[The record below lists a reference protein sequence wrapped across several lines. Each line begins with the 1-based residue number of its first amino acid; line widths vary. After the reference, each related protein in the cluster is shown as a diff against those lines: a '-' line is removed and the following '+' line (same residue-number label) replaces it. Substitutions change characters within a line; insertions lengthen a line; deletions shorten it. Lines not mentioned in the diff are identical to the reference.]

1 MKISRLQLLH
11 RGGLAIILAGV
22 LWMAFA
28 LVLSSQPE
36 GCFGAVCDLPGR
48 TYRTWGPL
56 APALFIA
63 AAVLL
68 IGGMVAVGWYA
79 WNRPRFGM
87 LGRVGL
93 LLSAVGGALIA
104 SGTAIQALFFNWD
117 FPLMPFFVIPGWLA
131 LIMGFLLLGSALLR
145 AQMVPRW
152 AGVLL
157 LLSALVLLGFND
169 QDVRVLLAVPLGLS
183 WVVVG
188 SCLGTTQDGPQGGH
202 VAEEKPG
209 S

>member
-1 MKISRLQLLH
+1 MVSAMWSRVLRRSVSRTHGKWAVVFLLAGASKSRWFWSSSRLKSG
-11 RGGLAIILAGV
+11 R
-22 LWMAFA
+22 
-28 LVLSSQPE
+28 LSSANFHVRSRTVSHSSKNFSIFPAIRKHLRRRL
-36 GCFGAVCDLPGR
+36 GAVLFSVLTGCRNQRRGR
-48 TYRTWGPL
+48 GSDRQWHGDP
-56 APALFIA
+56 
-63 AAVLL
+63 
-68 IGGMVAVGWYA
+68 
-79 WNRPRFGM
+79 
-87 LGRVGL
+87 
-93 LLSAVGGALIA
+93 GALL
-104 SGTAIQALFFNWD
+104 QRD

-145 AQMVPRW
+145 ARMVPRW